1 MRQRVKDGLLI
12 AAIAYAGIVGW
23 VVLLGQF
30 IERVI

>member
-23 VVLLGQF
+23 VVLLGVFATQL
-30 IERVI
+30 